1 MNPRRLIP
9 VSTTSPPPVTRWRRR
24 LLTLCGLLALVL
36 PAAAPASWAKT
47 TDTAFSISGRGW
59 GHGIGM
65 SQWGAYGYAK
75 HGWDYQAIL
84 KHYYTGIGFGT
95 KANSTIRVRL
105 RSGLSSVK
113 VSCAKPYRASAGS
126 AGLDI
131 PAGVTATTT
140 WSGGKFLVVA
150 GAQRASFSS
159 AVKFTPTAGSLN
171 LLTATDLGDTGLYRG
186 VLRVIRDSGALMMI
200 NDVPLESY
208 LRGVI
213 AHEVSASW
221 PAEALKAQACAA
233 RAFALGSRV
242 PSRSWDVYCDVRSQA
257 YVGVGME
264 DSRTDQAIRA
274 TAGVTPTYKGK
285 AIQAFYFDCSGG
297 HTENIEYGWPGA
309 SAVPYLKGV
318 DDPYETSAPDHIWP
332 GVVHKTAGQMRSPL
346 ASYVKGTL
354 QAVYA
359 VKLGTSPR
367 IVKAAVI
374 GSSGVTYIDG
384 NELRV
389 KLGLRSTWASVVSLS
404 VSPAAGDHA
413 SVVLGSS
420 VTLSGR
426 LYPALV
432 AGANVSLHYYY
443 DGRWRSRLV
452 PTTRASQ
459 KLPSGYTAVYSAYS
473 VPVSPAK
480 TTRYYFSS
488 GNARSPE
495 TTVTVRA
502 ASPPARPALGA
513 GLPPG

>member
-1 MNPRRLIP
+1 
-9 VSTTSPPPVTRWRRR
+9 
-24 LLTLCGLLALVL
+24 
-36 PAAAPASWAKT
+36 
-47 TDTAFSISGRGW
+47 
-59 GHGIGM
+59 
-65 SQWGAYGYAK
+65 
-75 HGWDYQAIL
+75 
-84 KHYYTGIGFGT
+84 
-95 KANSTIRVRL
+95 
-105 RSGLSSVK
+105 
-113 VSCAKPYRASAGS
+113 
-126 AGLDI
+126 
-131 PAGVTATTT
+131 
-140 WSGGKFLVVA
+140 
-150 GAQRASFSS
+150 
-159 AVKFTPTAGSLN
+159 
-171 LLTATDLGDTGLYRG
+171 
-186 VLRVIRDSGALMMI
+186 MI

-264 DSRTDQAIRA
+264 DSRTDAAIRA
-274 TAGVTPTYKGK
+274 TAGVTPAYKGK

-309 SAVPYLKGV
+309 SPVPYLKGV
-318 DDPYETSAPDHIWP
+318 DDPYETSAPAHIWP
-332 GVVHKTAGQMRSPL
+332 GIVHKTAGQLRSPL

-374 GSSGVTYIDG
+374 GSSGVAYIDG
-384 NELRV
+384 NELRM
-389 KLGLRSTWASVVSLS
+389 KLGLRSTWAAFVSMS
-404 VSPAAGDHA
+404 ISPAAGDHA

-420 VTLSGR
+420 VTLTGR
-426 LYPALV
+426 TYPALA
-432 AGANVSLHYYY
+432 AGAGVSLHYYY

-452 PTTRASQ
+452 PTARGSQ
-459 KLPSGYTAVYSAYS
+459 KLPSGYTAAYSSYS

-488 GNARSPE
+488 GAAKSPE

-502 ASPPARPALGA
+502 ASPPTSAALGA
-513 GLPPG
+513 GLPSG